1 MTLYAD
7 NFCRPARTLGVKD
20 DRGHRQARSP
30 APAAGLADHVWSM
43 TEWFSMPAVQRCQAT
58 RGHCG
63 PALKWAIIN
72 VDTDLAAPLGRD
84 EILAIE

>member
-1 MTLYAD
+1 
-7 NFCRPARTLGVKD
+7 
-20 DRGHRQARSP
+20 
-30 APAAGLADHVWSM
+30 M